1 MPRIATRVAALATVA
16 SVVFIAACNDIQQPL
31 ALNNRQVNY
40 TVITPS
46 GTLDQNITSL
56 LGLFTGNGA
65 LSQWKNVKRKYSDGL
80 SDPQQMKVA
89 RQMDVELVKWVKNHS
104 ADMSTPPGGETRDAA
119 AARVI
124 LYMSMY
130 IYTGPTTPPPVYTPA
145 ADVAVDVVEPAH

>member
-1 MPRIATRVAALATVA
+1 MSRSIARLAVAAA
-16 SVVFIAACNDIQQPL
+16 FISLAACNDTQQPL

-65 LSQWKNVKRKYSDGL
+65 LSQWKNVKRKYSEGL

-104 ADMSTPPGGETRDAA
+104 DEMSTP
-119 AARVI
+119 
-124 LYMSMY
+124 
-130 IYTGPTTPPPVYTPA
+130 
-145 ADVAVDVVEPAH
+145 